1 MPEILEYVSDKLDWM
16 AGRILELFTV
26 LTGFKLEEVKARV
39 PEVRR
44 VAGAR
49 PNLRRP
55 PSGPS
60 CDRY

>member
-1 MPEILEYVSDKLDWM
+1 MLEILEYVREKLDWVT
-16 AGRILELFTV
+16 GRILERFTG
-26 LTGFKLEEVKARV
+26 LTGFKLEEVKVRV
-39 PEVRR
+39 PDVRR

-49 PNLRRP
+49 PDLRLP